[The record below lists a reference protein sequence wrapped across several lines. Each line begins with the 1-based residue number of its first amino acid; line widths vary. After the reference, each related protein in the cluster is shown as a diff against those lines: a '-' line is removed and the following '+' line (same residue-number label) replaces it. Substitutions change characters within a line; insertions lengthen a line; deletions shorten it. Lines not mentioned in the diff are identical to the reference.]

1 MNGYLLVDNMQK
13 QHNLISVLLDI
24 QGKFNYLPEQELEKI
39 AQELNIPIAQI
50 YSLATF
56 YGAFSLEPKG
66 KHIIRVCMG
75 TACHV
80 RGGQRILDRLKQM
93 LEIDSEET
101 TSDNLFTLETVNCL
115 GACALGPLVVIDGK
129 YYGKITTTKIE
140 KVLKEYKREK

>member
-1 MNGYLLVDNMQK
+1 MQK

-24 QGKFNYLPEQELEKI
+24 QEKFNYLPEQELEKT
-39 AQELNIPIAQI
+39 AQEFNIPITQI

-80 RGGQRILDRLKQM
+80 RDGQRILDRLKQI
-93 LEIDSEET
+93 LEIDSGET

-115 GACALGPLVVIDGK
+115 GACALGPLVVIGGK
-129 YYGKITTTKIE
+129 YYGKMTGSKIE
-140 KVLKEYKREK
+140 KVLKEYEREK